1 MTQKENIL
9 LAKETR
15 KPVSDSI
22 KAIQD
27 QIKNAKEKLSESSKL
42 NNSNDVKYWTK
53 QISLMSRVLERLTDK
68 NPRKF

>member
-1 MTQKENIL
+1 LTQKENIL